1 MSNNNESTA
10 TMNAE
15 FNGFVRDM
23 KPYIIKHPN
32 ESERQ
37 HCALWIKK
45 LSDPATCGS
54 SLNGH
59 NNRNLYARL
68 LLHMLRRGVLE
79 GPFASKPEPGN
90 LRALPTYMSIYF
102 DEPINGRPVDHCKA
116 TLPDWVTG
124 ELVGCTNDSLAA
136 GLPKN
141 TSTPHTAYFSQLSKE
156 KTPRGG
162 ATASSPLKHS
172 PRHEARAGDGGRM
185 SPDDSD
191 LEARLNSWN
200 LRVENP
206 RYLREKVIPLSP
218 ICKPSFVRSSTTDEV
233 DLQLLQSKE
242 VDMRVKILESKH
254 LEEKLKM
261 QQRHDVAVDKILDRK
276 NVEIEELTTLFR
288 AQQKESEEMIH
299 KLERKVQSM
308 LKESTVICES
318 KDTQIAEL
326 KKMTDQS
333 ADSLKNE
340 FERKLH
346 AVVAEMEKEKFELQ
360 KKHSDNIQELLENT
374 KIRLAKMESEYN
386 ARSQS
391 TMQIVCE
398 LEQQAKQ
405 QSVEVEKS
413 NALCQKATQEK
424 VQLEIHLASI
434 NVELQEANR
443 RFMVLQ
449 KDKDEQSV
457 LFEQTLQKFQ
467 AKHEAD
473 VNHLHKEHTLSVAKA
488 SEVMEDFE
496 KSISE
501 LKQQLV
507 VSEHQRQTQAR
518 DQDLKFQ
525 QEKDELQISYN
536 AKVLALHSEVDKER
550 TEDRRKTAKLEDA
563 FSMADGRKAGVEVRG
578 DGGPQGGCVGLVS
591 RGGFSRLSVRAEL
604 QVWRDMEKQLDRTR
618 ESHRVQLQQAHVA
631 LEQFRRQVKLSSEK
645 AETEMKLQMEKVEE
659 DLQHSRC
666 LRENQTKEFSQQL
679 DAVRERFEQQMA
691 EQRAK
696 HEQERTRLQQQHCA
710 EKERLVQERQ
720 REAGSL
726 ESQARAAL
734 EQHHKHSQEWRKRD
748 GQTISNL
755 EAQLARSREE
765 LHLARVQHK
774 QQLAALRE
782 EDKQKAHLDKEAS
795 IKRLCSDMEGIR
807 SDLERSHQ
815 QEKDAAEE
823 KTTSKLKHMEKEYSH
838 KLARSAQIIGELQQ
852 SLCNSKEEVVSLQ
865 QTMKRQLEEAEH
877 GWAQERKEFNQQANQ
892 ANKVMVELQ
901 QSVCSSNEEAVSLQ
915 QTLKRQ
921 LEEARQGW
929 LQERRTIT
937 QQAHQ
942 ANKDED
948 LFPNTNLVCL
958 ESQLL
963 LVVVK
968 KRGRSSGLS
977 LRSG

>member
-1 MSNNNESTA
+1 MSKKNESTE

-15 FNGFVRDM
+15 FNGLVGDM

-59 NNRNLYARL
+59 SDRNLYARL
-68 LLHMLRRGVLE
+68 LLQMLKRGVLE

-90 LRALPTYMSIYF
+90 LKTLPNYMSIYF
-102 DEPINGRPVDHCKA
+102 DEPINSRPVDHCKA

-141 TSTPHTAYFSQLSKE
+141 TSSPRTAYISSQLSKE

-162 ATASSPLKHS
+162 APASSPLKHS
-172 PRHEARAGDGGRM
+172 PRHEARAGDGGRV
-185 SPDDSD
+185 SLDDSD

-200 LRVENP
+200 LRV
-206 RYLREKVIPLSP
+206 
-218 ICKPSFVRSSTTDEV
+218 CKPSFARSGTTDEV

-261 QQRHDVAVDKILDRK
+261 QQRHDATVDKILERK
-276 NVEIEELTTLFR
+276 NAEIEETTTLFR
-288 AQQKESEEMIH
+288 AQQQESEEMIH

-308 LKESTVICES
+308 LKESKVICES

-333 ADSLKNE
+333 ADALKIE
-340 FERKLH
+340 FERK
-346 AVVAEMEKEKFELQ
+346 
-360 KKHSDNIQELLENT
+360 
-374 KIRLAKMESEYN
+374 
-386 ARSQS
+386 
-391 TMQIVCE
+391 MQIVCE
-398 LEQQAKQ
+398 LEQQTKQ
-405 QSVEVEKS
+405 QSAEVEKS
-413 NALCQKATQEK
+413 NNLCQKATQEK
-424 VQLEIHLASI
+424 AQLEIHLASI

-443 RFMVLQ
+443 SFMVLQ

-467 AKHEAD
+467 AKHQAD
-473 VNHLHKEHTLSVAKA
+473 VNHLQKEHTLSVAKA
-488 SEVMEDFE
+488 SAVMEDLE
-496 KSISE
+496 KTISE
-501 LKQQLV
+501 LKQQLL
-507 VSEHQRQTQAR
+507 VSEHHRQTQAR

-525 QEKDELQISYN
+525 QEKDDLQISYN
-536 AKVLALHSEVDKER
+536 AKVQALQSEVDKER
-550 TEDRRKTAKLEDA
+550 TEDRRKMDKLEDA
-563 FSMADGRKAGVEVRG
+563 
-578 DGGPQGGCVGLVS
+578 L
-591 RGGFSRLSVRAEL
+591 
-604 QVWRDMEKQLDRTR
+604 RDMEKQLDRTR
-618 ESHRVQLQQAHVA
+618 ENHRLQLQQADVA

-645 AETEMKLQMEKVEE
+645 AEAELKFQMEKVEE
-659 DLQHSRC
+659 DLQRSRC

-679 DAVRERFEQQMA
+679 DGVRESFEQQMA

-720 REAGSL
+720 REVGSL

-734 EQHHKHSQEWRKRD
+734 EQHQKHTQEWRKRD
-748 GQTISNL
+748 GQTIANL
-755 EAQLARSREE
+755 EAQLARWREE

-774 QQLAALRE
+774 QQLAEAAALRE
-782 EDKQKAHLDKEAS
+782 EERQKAHLDKEAAL
-795 IKRLCSDMEGIR
+795 KRLCSDMEGSR
-807 SDLERSHQ
+807 SHLERSHQ

-823 KTTSKLKHMEKEYSH
+823 KTSSKLKHMEKEYNQ

-852 SLCNSKEEVVSLQ
+852 SLCNSKEEVVTLQ
-865 QTMKRQLEEAEH
+865 QTMKRQLEEAEDR
-877 GWAQERKEFNQQANQ
+877 WAQERKDFNKQANL

-929 LQERRTIT
+929 LQERRTMT
-937 QQAHQ
+937 QQAQQ
-942 ANKDED
+942 ANKALQEKVESLQRRLHSTEKTLLSKELETEEKVTMVCQKYENKMKGLIPAELRQELEDTITSLKYQVDFLQKRASVLQED
-948 LFPNTNLVCL
+948 LDTCRR
-958 ESQLL
+958 
-963 LVVVK
+963 
-968 KRGRSSGLS
+968 KR
-977 LRSG
+977 

>member
-1 MSNNNESTA
+1 MSKDNQSTA

-59 NNRNLYARL
+59 NDRNLYARL

-102 DEPINGRPVDHCKA
+102 DEPIHGRPVDHCKA

-141 TSTPHTAYFSQLSKE
+141 TSTPHTAYISQLSKE
-156 KTPRGG
+156 KSPRRG

-206 RYLREKVIPLSP
+206 RYLREKVLPLSP

-261 QQRHDVAVDKILDRK
+261 QQRHDAAVDKILDRK

-288 AQQKESEEMIH
+288 TQQKESEEMIH

-308 LKESTVICES
+308 LKESKVICES

-346 AVVAEMEKEKFELQ
+346 AVVADMEQEKFELQ

-424 VQLEIHLASI
+424 AQLEIHLASI

-496 KSISE
+496 KTISE

-550 TEDRRKTAKLEDA
+550 TEDRRKTAKLED
-563 FSMADGRKAGVEVRG
+563 V
-578 DGGPQGGCVGLVS
+578 L
-591 RGGFSRLSVRAEL
+591 
-604 QVWRDMEKQLDRTR
+604 RDLEKQLDRTR

-659 DLQHSRC
+659 DLQRSRC

-679 DAVRERFEQQMA
+679 DAVREKFEQQMA

-710 EKERLVQERQ
+710 EKDRLVQERQ

-734 EQHHKHSQEWRKRD
+734 EQHHKHTQEWRKRD

-774 QQLAALRE
+774 QQLAETAALRE
-782 EDKQKAHLDKEAS
+782 EEKQKAHLDKEAS
-795 IKRLCSDMEGIR
+795 LKRLCSDMEGVR

-815 QEKDAAEE
+815 QEKEAAEE
-823 KTTSKLKHMEKEYSH
+823 K
-838 KLARSAQIIGELQQ
+838 
-852 SLCNSKEEVVSLQ
+852 
-865 QTMKRQLEEAEH
+865 
-877 GWAQERKEFNQQANQ
+877 
-892 ANKVMVELQ
+892 
-901 QSVCSSNEEAVSLQ
+901 
-915 QTLKRQ
+915 
-921 LEEARQGW
+921 
-929 LQERRTIT
+929 
-937 QQAHQ
+937 
-942 ANKDED
+942 
-948 LFPNTNLVCL
+948 
-958 ESQLL
+958 
-963 LVVVK
+963 VK
-968 KRGRSSGLS
+968 
-977 LRSG
+977 

>member
-1 MSNNNESTA
+1 MSKKNESTE

-15 FNGFVRDM
+15 FNGLVGDM

-59 NNRNLYARL
+59 SDRNLYARL
-68 LLHMLRRGVLE
+68 LLQMLKRGVLE

-90 LRALPTYMSIYF
+90 LKTLPNYMSIYF
-102 DEPINGRPVDHCKA
+102 DEPINSRPVDHCKA

-141 TSTPHTAYFSQLSKE
+141 TSSPRTAYISQLSKE

-162 ATASSPLKHS
+162 APASSPLKHS
-172 PRHEARAGDGGRM
+172 PRHEARAGDGGRV
-185 SPDDSD
+185 SLDDSD

-200 LRVENP
+200 LRV
-206 RYLREKVIPLSP
+206 
-218 ICKPSFVRSSTTDEV
+218 CKPSFARSGTTDEV

-261 QQRHDVAVDKILDRK
+261 QQRHDATVDKILERK
-276 NVEIEELTTLFR
+276 NAEIEETTTLFR
-288 AQQKESEEMIH
+288 AQQQESEEMIH

-308 LKESTVICES
+308 LKESKVICES

-333 ADSLKNE
+333 ADALKIE

-346 AVVAEMEKEKFELQ
+346 AVVSDMEQEKFELQ
-360 KKHSDNIQELLENT
+360 KKHMDNIQEVLENT
-374 KIRLAKMESEYN
+374 KIRLAKMESDYN

-398 LEQQAKQ
+398 LEQQTKQ
-405 QSVEVEKS
+405 QSAEVEKS
-413 NALCQKATQEK
+413 NNLCQKATQEK
-424 VQLEIHLASI
+424 AQLEIHLASI

-443 RFMVLQ
+443 SFMVLQ

-467 AKHEAD
+467 AKHQAD
-473 VNHLHKEHTLSVAKA
+473 VNHLQKEHTLSVAKA
-488 SEVMEDFE
+488 SAVMEDLE
-496 KSISE
+496 KTISE
-501 LKQQLV
+501 LKQQLL
-507 VSEHQRQTQAR
+507 VSEHHRQTQAR

-525 QEKDELQISYN
+525 QEKDDLQISYN
-536 AKVLALHSEVDKER
+536 AKVQALQSEVDKER
-550 TEDRRKTAKLEDA
+550 TEDRRKMDKLEDA
-563 FSMADGRKAGVEVRG
+563 
-578 DGGPQGGCVGLVS
+578 L
-591 RGGFSRLSVRAEL
+591 
-604 QVWRDMEKQLDRTR
+604 RDMEKQLDRTR
-618 ESHRVQLQQAHVA
+618 ENHRLQLQQADVA

-645 AETEMKLQMEKVEE
+645 AEAELKFQMEKVEE
-659 DLQHSRC
+659 DLQRSRC

-679 DAVRERFEQQMA
+679 DGVRESFEQQMA

-720 REAGSL
+720 REVGSL

-734 EQHHKHSQEWRKRD
+734 EQHQKHTQEWRKRD
-748 GQTISNL
+748 GQTIANL
-755 EAQLARSREE
+755 EAQLARWREE

-774 QQLAALRE
+774 QQLAEAAALRE
-782 EDKQKAHLDKEAS
+782 EERQKAHLDKEAAL
-795 IKRLCSDMEGIR
+795 KRLCSDMEGSR
-807 SDLERSHQ
+807 SHLERSHQ

-823 KTTSKLKHMEKEYSH
+823 KTSSKLKHMEKEYNQ

-852 SLCNSKEEVVSLQ
+852 SLCNSKEEVVTLQ
-865 QTMKRQLEEAEH
+865 QTMKRQLEEAEDR
-877 GWAQERKEFNQQANQ
+877 WAQERKDFNKQANL

-929 LQERRTIT
+929 LQERRTMT
-937 QQAHQ
+937 QQAQQ
-942 ANKDED
+942 ANKALQEKVESLQRRLHSTEKTLLSKELETEEKVTMVCQKYENKMKGLIPAELRQELEDTITSLKYQVDFLQKRASVLQED
-948 LFPNTNLVCL
+948 LDTCRR
-958 ESQLL
+958 
-963 LVVVK
+963 
-968 KRGRSSGLS
+968 KR
-977 LRSG
+977 